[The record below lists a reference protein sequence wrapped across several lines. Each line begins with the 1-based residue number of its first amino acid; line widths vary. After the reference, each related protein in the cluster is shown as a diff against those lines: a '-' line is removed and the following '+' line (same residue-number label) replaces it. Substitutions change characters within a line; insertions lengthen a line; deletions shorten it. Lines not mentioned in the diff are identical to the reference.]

1 MNCFSNDFLLV
12 IKNVELGNV
21 LDDNTIYA
29 EQKSFLNLFE
39 L

>member
-1 MNCFSNDFLLV
+1 MNFFSNGFLLV